1 MQPLKNPRATPEQ
14 LTIVTDDDPGAV
26 LIRGSAGSG
35 KTSTALL
42 RLSYLSSYWLRRH
55 KRLGV
60 EGPVQVRVLTFNR
73 TLAGY
78 VEQLA
83 RLQVPKDENLQ
94 LEISTV
100 AAWAKNVSGFTGDVV
115 DNVDR
120 DGILK
125 SLIRKS
131 RNPLDEKFLISEV
144 DYLLG
149 RFLPRDIEKYIIEER
164 TGRGVRP
171 RVDSQMKR
179 RILDEIVRPYTAH
192 KDQHALF
199 DWNDLALAAMTAARS
214 NYQVVIADEA
224 QDFSNNQVRAIMS
237 HVAPEYSLTFVTD
250 TAQRIYP
257 RYVKFAEAGVPRF
270 RRIHQLKSNYR
281 NTKEIAAFA
290 QGVVDGLQIDEDGSL
305 PNPEAA
311 RTSGKK
317 PTVLVGW
324 FGQQMD
330 WIINYLLSN
339 EVDLSTENVGFLM
352 VNGGGWFD
360 EVRNRLTSAGLKFA
374 ELQQRRNWPLGTEP
388 IALSTFHSAKGLEF
402 DHVIIP
408 GLRER
413 FLTGNDGADH
423 ESVVT
428 LRRLFAM
435 GVGRARKTLTLGY
448 KAEEA
453 SDLLQFF
460 RAGTYE
466 EIRL

>member
-1 MQPLKNPRATPEQ
+1 MQPLKNPRATGEQ

-60 EGPVQVRVLTFNR
+60 SDPVQVLVLTFNR

-83 RLQVPKDENLQ
+83 STQVPKDEKLH

-100 AAWAKNVSGFTGDVV
+100 AAWAKRVSGFSGNVL
-115 DNVDR
+115 DNSER
-120 DGILK
+120 DGILRG
-125 SLIRKS
+125 LIRKS
-131 RNPLDEKFLISEV
+131 RIPLDEKFLISEA

-149 RFLPRDIEKYIIEER
+149 RFLPVDLDSYLTEER

-171 RVDSQMKR
+171 RVESQMKR
-179 RILDEIVRPYTAH
+179 RILEEIVRPYTAH
-192 KDQHALF
+192 KDQHTLF
-199 DWNDLALAAMTAARS
+199 DWNDIALAAMTAPRS
-214 NYQVVIADEA
+214 NLQVVIADEA

-237 HVAPEYSLTFVTD
+237 HLAPEYSLTFVTD

-257 RYVKFAEAGVPRF
+257 RHVNFSEAGVPRF
-270 RRIHQLKSNYR
+270 RRSHHLKKNYR
-281 NTKEIAAFA
+281 NTKEIATFA
-290 QGVVDGLQIDEDGSL
+290 QGVVTGLQIDEYGSL
-305 PNPEAA
+305 PDPAA
-311 RTSGKK
+311 AQRTGKK
-317 PTVLVGW
+317 PTVLAGF
-324 FGQQMD
+324 FGSQMD
-330 WIINYLLSN
+330 WIVDFLTSP
-339 EVDLSTENVGFLM
+339 EVDLATESVGILM

-360 EVRNRLTSAGLKFA
+360 EVRIRLTKAELRYT
-374 ELQQRRNWPLGTEP
+374 ELQQRRTWPLGPES

-402 DHVIIP
+402 DHIIIP
-408 GLRER
+408 GLREK
-413 FLTGNDGADH
+413 FLSSVDGVEH
-423 ESVVT
+423 ESVLT

-448 KAEEA
+448 KPQEA

-460 RAGTYE
+460 QAGTYE
-466 EIRL
+466 EIKL